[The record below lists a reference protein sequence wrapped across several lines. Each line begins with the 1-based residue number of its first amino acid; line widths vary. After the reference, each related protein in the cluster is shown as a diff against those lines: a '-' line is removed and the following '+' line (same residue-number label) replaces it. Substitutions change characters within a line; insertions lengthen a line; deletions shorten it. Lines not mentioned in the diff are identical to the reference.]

1 MALKVLGV
9 LDVVGLVGGLDDDG
23 EAGHEVVRRDVG
35 RAGDA
40 ECVPEKRMLPCRRG
54 TRRVSARRVEPDV
67 VRHGVGSSV
76 RTGVVLIQI
85 DTTKLTRGL

>member
-1 MALKVLGV
+1 MALKVLGM

-67 VRHGVGSSV
+67 VRYGVETV
-76 RTGVVLIQI
+76 RASDLV
-85 DTTKLTRGL
+85 DSE